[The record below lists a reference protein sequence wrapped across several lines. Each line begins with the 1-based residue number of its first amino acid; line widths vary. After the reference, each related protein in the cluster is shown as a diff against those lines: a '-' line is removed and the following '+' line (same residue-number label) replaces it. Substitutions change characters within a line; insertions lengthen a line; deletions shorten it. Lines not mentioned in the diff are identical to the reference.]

1 MSRALI
7 LAATCLAAALAVPA
21 GAQAATAQR
30 APFGTLPDGRAVEVI
45 TLANA
50 KGLTARILSYGAILQ
65 ALDVPDA
72 RGRKA
77 DVVEGYPTLA
87 GYLARPNYFGATVGR
102 YANRIAHARFVLDG
116 KTYSLA
122 TNDGPNTLHGGTRG
136 FDKQLWTVERVTSG
150 PRASVTLHYVSP
162 DGEEGYP
169 GTLDVHATYTL
180 DEAGAL
186 SLELTATTDKPTIV
200 NLTGHS
206 YFNLAGAAS
215 GQSALDQVLTIPA
228 DSYTPV
234 DATLIPTGEMAAVAG
249 TPFDFRKPTRIGA
262 RIRDG
267 RSAQLVMGKG
277 YDHNWVIA
285 RAPTATPHLVARLS
299 DPRSGRTMAVLSNQP
314 GVQFYAGGVLDG
326 TISGKG
332 DTLYRQGDAVA
343 LEPQVFPDTPNQP
356 AFGSARLDPGQTYR
370 HVIVYRFGAQ
380 APR

>member
-1 MSRALI
+1 MTRALI
-7 LAATCLAAALAVPA
+7 LAATSAAAALAAPA

-50 KGLTARILSYGAILQ
+50 KGLTARILSWGAILQ

-87 GYLARPNYFGATVGR
+87 GYLARPNYFGSTVGR

-116 KTYSLA
+116 KTYALA
-122 TNDGPNTLHGGTRG
+122 ANDGPNSLHGGTRG
-136 FDKQLWTVERVTSG
+136 FDRQLWQVERITSG
-150 PRASVTLHYVSP
+150 PRASVTLHYTSQ
-162 DGEEGYP
+162 DGEEGFP
-169 GTLDVHATYTL
+169 GTLDVRATYAL

-228 DSYTPV
+228 DRYTPV
-234 DATLIPTGEMAAVAG
+234 DATLIPTGEIAPVAG
-249 TPFDFRKPTRIGA
+249 TPFDFRTPTRIGA

-299 DPRSGRTMAVLSNQP
+299 DPRSGRTMAVSSNQP